1 MTHHAQILWFAGC
14 PNTKATRTMLRDVI
28 ARLAPDTTVE
38 DLDVTDASL
47 AERLQFPGSPT
58 IRIDG
63 VDVEPGFGDPGDYTP
78 RCRLYRT
85 SGGLSGVPDRAWVEE
100 ALRS

>member
-14 PNTKATRTMLRDVI
+14 ANDEPARAMLRDVV
-28 ARLAPDTTVE
+28 ARVAPDTTIE
-38 DLDVTDASL
+38 DVDASEPEV
-47 AERLQFPGSPT
+47 AERLRFPGSPT

-63 VDVEPGFGDPGDYTP
+63 EDAEPGFQDPGDYTP

-85 SGGLSGVPDRAWVEE
+85 DTGHRGLPDPAWIEK
-100 ALRS
+100 ALRR